1 VAATQTTPSHSRPPF
16 YRDVVVIKWISQV
29 VVLILVVSGL
39 LFFAAQAGSNL
50 RAKNIETS
58 WRFLSVK
65 PGIQLGEGIDVN
77 PSTGAR
83 ALWVGMVNTIRVSA
97 VGLILATILGTII
110 GVARLSKN
118 WIVNK
123 LSTTFIEIIRNV
135 PLLVQILFWAVVIRT
150 WSEVDFN
157 LGPIHNWFMVSQKG
171 IALPRIFPS
180 TGFYQWMV
188 VVLIGA
194 YVGRRVY
201 HQRETEREE
210 TGRET
215 HALSTALGIVAVFAA
230 VGLLIHPLFGFLGPI
245 FTAIGDVLDAIPILV
260 VQLLLSAA
268 MVAAAG
274 LWIKRFLD
282 NLRTPAGLAK
292 LTDDDIFRIIFA
304 GFSALMGIVL
314 VFVIWPGLSAWLIHS
329 LRDFFHLLGDKF
341 EWLRTGRPLD
351 GERPRIVQTGRF
363 PNFSTSG
370 LVITKEFAALLFG
383 VVLYTA
389 AFIAEIVR
397 AGILAVPKGQ
407 TEAAG
412 ALGLSRGLAL
422 RKVVLPQAMR
432 VILPPMGNQYL
443 NLVKNTSL
451 AIAVGFAD
459 LVQVGQ
465 TLYNQTGRTLEV
477 VAIWMGFYLGMSLL
491 ISVVVNFFNVRLRIV
506 ER

>member
-1 VAATQTTPSHSRPPF
+1 M
-16 YRDVVVIKWISQV
+16 VIKWISQV
-29 VVLILVVSGL
+29 VVLILVVVGL
-39 LFFAAQAGSNL
+39 AFFAAQAGSNL
-50 RAKNIETS
+50 RAKNIDTS

-77 PSTGAR
+77 PQTGAR
-83 ALWVGMVNTIRVSA
+83 ALWVGMVNTIRVSV
-97 VGLILATILGTII
+97 VGLILATILGPII

-123 LSTTFIEIIRNV
+123 LSTTYIEIIRNV
-135 PLLVQILFWAVVIRT
+135 PLLVQILFWAAVISNWPELT
-150 WSEVDFN
+150 HGA
-157 LGPIHNWFMVSQKG
+157 GPIDGWLIVTNKG
-171 IALPRIFPS
+171 IGLPRIFPS
-180 TGFYQWMV
+180 IGFYQWMV
-188 VVLIGA
+188 VVIIGA
-194 YVGRRVY
+194 YLGRRVY
-201 HQRETEREE
+201 NKRETEREE

-215 HALSTALGIVAVFAA
+215 HALASGLGVVLAFAA
-230 VGLLIHPLFGFLGPI
+230 VGLLIHPVFGFLGPV
-245 FTAIGDVLDAIPILV
+245 FTAIGDFIGAIPVFV

-268 MVAAAG
+268 MVAAAA

-292 LTDDDIFRIIFA
+292 LTDDDIFRIVFA
-304 GFSALMGIVL
+304 GFAALMGIVL
-314 VFVIWPGLSAWLIHS
+314 VFIVWPGLSAWLIHS
-329 LRDFFHLLGDKF
+329 TRDLFHLLGDKF

-351 GERPRIVQTGRF
+351 AERPAITQSGKF
-363 PNFSTSG
+363 PNFSPAG
-370 LVITKEFAALLFG
+370 LVITKAFGALLFG

-477 VAIWMGFYLGMSLL
+477 VAIWMGFYLAMSLL
-491 ISVVVNFFNVRLRIV
+491 ISVIVNFFNVRLRIV